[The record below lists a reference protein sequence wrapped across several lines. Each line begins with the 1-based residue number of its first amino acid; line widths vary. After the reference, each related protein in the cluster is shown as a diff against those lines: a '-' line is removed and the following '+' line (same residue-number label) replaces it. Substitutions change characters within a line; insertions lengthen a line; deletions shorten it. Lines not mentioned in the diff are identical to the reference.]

1 MKKLYTHE
9 NRIILFNIRNLL
21 QEAGIETVL
30 RNEFAGGGIG
40 DLPAFDTWP
49 ELWVENDA
57 EFERAQA
64 ILRDIEDDS
73 AGADWYCR
81 GCQELNHA
89 SFQLCWQCGRP
100 KD

>member
-1 MKKLYTHE
+1 M
-9 NRIILFNIRNLL
+9 ILFNIRNLL
-21 QEAGIETVL
+21 REAGIETVL

-49 ELWVENDA
+49 ELWVEDES
-57 EFERAQA
+57 EFERASE
-64 ILRDIEDDS
+64 ILREIES
-73 AGADWYCR
+73 ETPGGDWYCR

-100 KD
+100 MDDTEE